1 MSDDL
6 NITIGYEVQG
16 AAAWRRRKA
25 EEFPDDVR
33 NVRAAEELER
43 LAAEI
48 EALEGSDIHEQI
60 ATAQDGI
67 NQICDGNGDVWA
79 DISATLSAELRSIG
93 FHGSYDTGR
102 GCSNGIAT
110 CWDKSFMSLSRK
122 QFPRPTLMNR
132 WRTIRPSRQPSAP
145 MTKPTPRRS
154 LKPAR
159 GCDCRSLGGA
169 EPSP

>member
-60 ATAQDGI
+60 AKAQDGI

-102 GCSNGIAT
+102 GVLEWYCDLLGQKLYELIEEAV
-110 CWDKSFMSLSRK
+110 
-122 QFPRPTLMNR
+122 
-132 WRTIRPSRQPSAP
+132 
-145 MTKPTPRRS
+145 PTPD
-154 LKPAR
+154 LDEQVANDPAVKAAKR
-159 GCDCRSLGGA
+159 AYDEAYAKALA
-169 EPSP
+169 EARKRL